1 MTIADREAD
10 FYDSGVPRP
19 LNSELLIMA
28 TQNRCLMDSQHH
40 LKEAREAVEPQEELT
55 VEFKRNTTR
64 KARSALLTL
73 RFTSLTLKPPQN
85 RPKKEQLSPIKLQV
99 ILAIE
104 ENQPFPE
111 ESISWLLLT
120 TLPIRNVKDVITYVK
135 WYSYRWLI
143 ERYHYTLKSGC
154 GVEKLQLKTARR
166 LEMALATYSIVA
178 WRLLWLT
185 YYARYHPETSCSDF
199 FLYHEW
205 KALYAT
211 IFRAH
216 YPFPSP
222 PRIAEVIR
230 WIAQLG
236 GFLDRQH
243 DGFPGVQT
251 IWRGLKRLDDIART
265 WLFCHNSFS
274 S

>member
-64 KARSALLTL
+64 KARSAFLTL

-99 ILAIE
+99 ILAVE
-104 ENQPFPE
+104 EDPPFPE
-111 ESISWLLLT
+111 DPISWLLLT
-120 TLPIRNVKDVITYVK
+120 TLPIRNVKDVIRYVQ

-143 ERYHYTLKSGC
+143 EGYHYTLKSGC

-166 LEMALATYSIVA
+166 LEMAVATYSIVA

-185 YYARYHPETSCSDF
+185 EGERVVIQKLVAQNFFCIMNGGASLCYHPWSTLSLSYSTHF
-199 FLYHEW
+199 S
-205 KALYAT
+205 
-211 IFRAH
+211 R
-216 YPFPSP
+216 SNS
-222 PRIAEVIR
+222 
-230 WIAQLG
+230 
-236 GFLDRQH
+236 LDCTVGR
-243 DGFPGVQT
+243 FS
-251 IWRGLKRLDDIART
+251 LDDSMMVFLASK
-265 WLFCHNSFS
+265 LFGVG
-274 S
+274 